1 MSAQSAQKENKSQ
14 PTRSGAEAGQ
24 GAQQSGLARR
34 SMIPDV
40 PSLLLDPLGFFD
52 DGFSIFNRLRDL
64 NRSFGLSRNSQQQ
77 RGPEGVALWVPAVE
91 VGYRDGNLIVSAE
104 LPGLNENDINVQV
117 VNDTL
122 VIQGERRDEREEDED
137 GVRRT
142 EIRYGQFYRAI
153 PLPDGAQTEQARA
166 EFQNGILRITIP
178 APQAQSNT
186 RQIPV
191 QASSSAQGQF
201 NGQKQTAGQT
211 SGAEKAA

>member
-1 MSAQSAQKENKSQ
+1 MSAQSAQKENKSTA
-14 PTRSGAEAGQ
+14 TRSGSDAGQ
-24 GAQQSGLARR
+24 GTQQSGLVRR

-52 DGFSIFNRLRDL
+52 DGFSIFNRLRGL
-64 NRSFGLSRNSQQQ
+64 NRSFGSRNSQQQ
-77 RGPEGVALWVPAVE
+77 RGADLATWVPAVE
-91 VGYRDGNLIVSAE
+91 VDFRDGNLIVSAE
-104 LPGLNENDINVQV
+104 LPGLTENDIDVQV

-142 EIRYGQFYRAI
+142 EIRYGQFYRAV

-166 EFQNGILRITIP
+166 EFQNGVLRITIP
-178 APQAQSNT
+178 VPQAQGNT
-186 RQIPV
+186 REIPV
-191 QASSSAQGQF
+191 QASSSAQGQSS
-201 NGQKQTAGQT
+201 GQKQTSGQT

>member
-1 MSAQSAQKENKSQ
+1 MSARSAQKENKSLS
-14 PTRSGAEAGQ
+14 TRSGAEAGQ
-24 GAQQSGLARR
+24 GTQQSGLARR
-34 SMIPDV
+34 SVIPDV

-52 DGFSIFNRLRDL
+52 GGFSIFDRLRDL

-77 RGPEGVALWVPAVE
+77 RGPDVASWVPAVE
-91 VGYRDGNLIVSAE
+91 VDYRDGNLIVSAE
-104 LPGLNENDINVQV
+104 LPGLVESDINVQV
-117 VNDTL
+117 VNNTL

-166 EFQNGILRITIP
+166 EFQNGVLRIVIP
-178 APQAQSNT
+178 APQEQRNT

-191 QASSSAQGQF
+191 QASSPAQGQSS
-201 NGQKQTAGQT
+201 GQKQTSGQT

>member
-1 MSAQSAQKENKSQ
+1 MSAQSSQKENKSLS
-14 PTRSGAEAGQ
+14 TRSGSESGQ
-24 GAQQSGLARR
+24 GTQQSGLARR
-34 SMIPDV
+34 SLIPDV

-52 DGFSIFNRLRDL
+52 DGFSIFNRLRDM
-64 NRSFGLSRNSQQQ
+64 NRSLSLGRRSQQQ
-77 RGPEGVALWVPAVE
+77 GGADPSLWVPAVE
-91 VGYRDGNLIVSAE
+91 VDYRDGNLVVSAE
-104 LPGLNENDINVQV
+104 LPGLNEGDIDVQV

-122 VIQGERRDEREEDED
+122 VIQGERRDEREEDQD

-166 EFQNGILRITIP
+166 EFQNGVLRITIP

-191 QASSSAQGQF
+191 QASSSAQGQSS
-201 NGQKQTAGQT
+201 GQKQTAGQT

>member
-1 MSAQSAQKENKSQ
+1 MSAQSSQKENKSLS
-14 PTRSGAEAGQ
+14 TRSGSESGQ
-24 GAQQSGLARR
+24 GTQQSGLARR
-34 SMIPDV
+34 SIIPDV

-52 DGFSIFNRLRDL
+52 DGFSIFNRLRDM
-64 NRSFGLSRNSQQQ
+64 NRSLGLGRRSQQQ
-77 RGPEGVALWVPAVE
+77 GGADPSLWVPAVE
-91 VGYRDGNLIVSAE
+91 VDYRDGNLVVSAE
-104 LPGLNENDINVQV
+104 LPGLNEGDIDVQV

-122 VIQGERRDEREEDED
+122 VIQGERRDEREEDQD

-166 EFQNGILRITIP
+166 EFQNGVLRITIP
-178 APQAQSNT
+178 VPQANNNT

-191 QASSSAQGQF
+191 QASSSAQGQSS
-201 NGQKQTAGQT
+201 GQKQTAGQT